1 MLRWSVLLGALL
13 VTAPTIWAAF
23 GAQTISVSSA
33 LVHYLVAVPIV
44 AVLLALVRLAA
55 RPAAPRRPGTAKKPT
70 PGEPAP

>member
-55 RPAAPRRPGTAKKPT
+55 RPAAPRRPGSKQEAAPREPT
-70 PGEPAP
+70 P